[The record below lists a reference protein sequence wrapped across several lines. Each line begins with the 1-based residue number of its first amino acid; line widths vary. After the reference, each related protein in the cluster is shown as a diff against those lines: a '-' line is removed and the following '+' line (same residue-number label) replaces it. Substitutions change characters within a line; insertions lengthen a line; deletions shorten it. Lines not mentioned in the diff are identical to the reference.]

1 MTPVSTD
8 LVIGFLA
15 GNEDGGVIFAPATG
29 IRRVALGI
37 FRSFKNR
44 QDHVS
49 ILSAAN
55 FRGEC
60 LLRNEAMITVE
71 QCAEFSGL
79 ASNETVLGA
88 TPSAKHRALLSSYV
102 LNLWR
107 GPKTVRKMIVAHIR
121 IWLDLGMVKEAADLV
136 VVLRQF
142 LSDYPEAK
150 LEHWWCEDADKKKRR
165 RWIKLNL
172 GTTH

>member
-1 MTPVSTD
+1 M
-8 LVIGFLA
+8 
-15 GNEDGGVIFAPATG
+15 
-29 IRRVALGI
+29 
-37 FRSFKNR
+37 K
-44 QDHVS
+44 
-49 ILSAAN
+49 
-55 FRGEC
+55 
-60 LLRNEAMITVE
+60 AMITVE

-121 IWLDLGMVKEAADLV
+121 NWLDLGMVKEAADLV

-142 LSDYPEAK
+142 LSDYPEAR
-150 LEHWWCEDADKKKRR
+150 LELWWCEDADKNKRR